1 MPKNP
6 SAKKPKHVGM
16 IIDSL
21 SGGGAEKVVLELAAS
36 MSRKG
41 CRVCIFVL
49 KELVSYPLNDDFK
62 VIFPLSGNSGSV
74 RGWFNEPRLSQQLF
88 NAIRAEEKRHGD
100 FDLSLIHLYESYRLA
115 SNLPLKNAFYVMHN
129 SYQRELKRE
138 ARMGPLKYF
147 YQRRILKRLSG
158 KNLIA
163 VSNGVKQELEQSTL
177 FKPSSVKRIYN
188 PFDIKSIQNLA
199 QQNGTGKDLYK
210 QDKVKFILHVGRAA
224 RAKRHDVLFRALKH
238 VDERY
243 KLVCLSENVKKL
255 SKLAKQ
261 FKVEDRVIL
270 PGFSQ
275 NPYQWMNR
283 AEVTVLSSDFEGL
296 SMVLIESLIC
306 DTKIVSTDCDFGP
319 REIMRNGLR
328 HFLCE
333 LGNPEELGNKINEAL
348 PYKLTQADKDIL
360 NEINSEQISQAYL
373 DLLGG
378 TTH

>member
-41 CRVCIFVL
+41 CRVCIFAL

-100 FDLSLIHLYESYRLA
+100 FDLSLIHLYESYSLA
-115 SNLPLKNAFYVMHN
+115 SNLPLKNAFYVIHN

-163 VSNGVKQELEQSTL
+163 VSDGVKQELEQSTL

-199 QQNGTGKDLYK
+199 LQNDTEIDTNK
-210 QDKVKFILHVGRAA
+210 QDIGKYILHVGRAA
-224 RAKRHDVLFRALKH
+224 RAKRHDVLFEALKY
-238 VDERY
+238 VDKQYR
-243 KLVCLSENVKKL
+243 LVCLSENVKKL

-261 FKVEDRVIL
+261 FKVEDRVLL
-270 PGFSQ
+270 PGFTQ
-275 NPYQWMNR
+275 NPYRWMKN
-283 AEVTVLSSDFEGL
+283 ADITVLSSDFEGL
-296 SMVLIESLIC
+296 PMVLIESLIC
-306 DTKIVSTDCDFGP
+306 DTKIVSTDCNFGP
-319 REIMRNGLR
+319 REIMRNGLSR
-328 HFLCE
+328 FLCE
-333 LGNPEELGNKINEAL
+333 RENPEALGKKINEAL
-348 PYKLTQADKDIL
+348 SYQLTQADKEIL
-360 NEINSEQISQAYL
+360 NEITSEQVSQAYL
-373 DLLGG
+373 EL
-378 TTH
+378 